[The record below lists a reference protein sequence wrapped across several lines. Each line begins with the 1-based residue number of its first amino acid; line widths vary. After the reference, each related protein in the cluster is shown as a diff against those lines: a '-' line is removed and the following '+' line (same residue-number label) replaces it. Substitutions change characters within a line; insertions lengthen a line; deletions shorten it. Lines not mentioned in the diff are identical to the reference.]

1 MAKLTTYFFSE
12 DAKAQADFY
21 IQSLGGEI
29 ISMMKFGDL
38 PDTQEDV
45 KDRILHLE
53 MKAAGVSFMLCDAV
67 NQTLTHGNAINLS
80 LEFEGEAEAH
90 DAFNK
95 LSEGGTVKKELSPEF
110 WGSLF
115 GQLEDKFG
123 IQWMITTAAKTSAV

>member
-95 LSEGGTVKKELSPEF
+95 LSEGGTVKKS
-110 WGSLF
+110 
-115 GQLEDKFG
+115 
-123 IQWMITTAAKTSAV
+123 